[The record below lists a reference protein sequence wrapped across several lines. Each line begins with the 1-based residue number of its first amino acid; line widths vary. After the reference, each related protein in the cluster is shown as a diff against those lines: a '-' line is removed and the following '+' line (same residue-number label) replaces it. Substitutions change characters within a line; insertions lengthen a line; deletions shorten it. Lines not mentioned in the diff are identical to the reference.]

1 MDKLA
6 IGICSGSI
14 GSFIFTLCARID
26 TLLWQLS
33 LVRAC
38 VVTRSLS
45 VLPRQLDIAELHP
58 PSATA
63 SAECGIPHIS
73 GVHVLFTTRRAH
85 RACARRTKYDS
96 IGACL
101 ITNSATKVGS

>member
-14 GSFIFTLCARID
+14 GSFISTLCARID
-26 TLLWQLS
+26 TPLWQLS
-33 LVRAC
+33 LVKAC

-73 GVHVLFTTRRAH
+73 GVPVLLRHDGPTERVRGGPSTIV
-85 RACARRTKYDS
+85 S
-96 IGACL
+96 GL
-101 ITNSATKVGS
+101 V